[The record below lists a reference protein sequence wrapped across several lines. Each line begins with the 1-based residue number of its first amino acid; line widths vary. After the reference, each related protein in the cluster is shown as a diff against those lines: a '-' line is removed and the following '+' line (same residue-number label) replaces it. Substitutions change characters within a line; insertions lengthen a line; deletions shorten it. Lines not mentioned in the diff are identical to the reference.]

1 MFAIMVMMLSWE
13 AKEIYMVCYD
23 LRVER
28 QNIFGSEK
36 ISIAAD
42 ANNTVALR
50 IHFDA
55 CWRVYDQKAAI
66 FKTRQNRYYIIEMK
80 SSEVKV
86 PWEALTEVGE
96 LEMSVIGFDD
106 EKVLTAGKVTLEV
119 VSSLLPEEYKQLS
132 PTETLFD
139 RFKAECTQEAYNK
152 YKNEIA
158 SLKRDYEKKL
168 LDLGDELNEANENT
182 KKIEAAKNKELE
194 ALEQGKNSQIT
205 TLNLKIADITAE
217 LNEANVD
224 AGKWRLVNAAMAD
237 KVRSNLAPWA
247 GGTKEYKL
255 PMFNTENM
263 STISNAS
270 FDNNCT
276 ELGLNLASATEL
288 DQAFRGKL
296 GFKKLT
302 FINTNS
308 ITSMVEAFLGCTAL
322 REVILDG
329 VKSCKS
335 FKHTFNGCTSLERVE
350 LGESGFPQSFYGTFM
365 NCSALKEIVGT
376 LDFTVTKEATS
387 AFSGC
392 SALEEVRFEPD
403 TISVELGFSSCNK
416 LSRKSMLSL
425 FDGLREVSD
434 LTLILSNYAF
444 ENNFPTATGKAE
456 IRSMLKE
463 KGWNLSLT

>member
-23 LRVER
+23 LRVEK

-132 PTETLFD
+132 ASETLFD

-158 SLKRDYEKKL
+158 SIKREYEKKL

-182 KKIEAAKNKELE
+182 KKVEAAKNKELE
-194 ALEQGKNSQIT
+194 ALEQERDSQVT
-205 TLNLKIADITAE
+205 ALNLKIADVTAE
-217 LNEANVD
+217 LNQANVD
-224 AGKWRLVNAAMAD
+224 AEKWRLVNAAMAD
-237 KVRSNLAPWA
+237 KVRSSYALWA

-255 PMFNTENM
+255 PMFNTEKL
-263 STISNAS
+263 STFTNAS

-288 DQAFRGKL
+288 DQAFKGKL

-302 FINTNS
+302 FANS
-308 ITSMVEAFLGCTAL
+308 NSVYSIAEAFSGCTAL
-322 REVILDG
+322 REVVFDG
-329 VKSCKS
+329 LKNCKS
-335 FKHTFNGCTSLERVE
+335 FKYAFYDCTSLEKVVF
-350 LGESGFPQSFYGTFM
+350 GETGFPQSLYSTFM
-365 NCSALKEIVGT
+365 NCVALKEIVGT
-376 LDFTVTKEATS
+376 LDFSVMREATS
-387 AFSGC
+387 AFSNC
-392 SALEEVRFEPD
+392 TSLKEVRFAPD
-403 TISVELGFSSCNK
+403 SITVALGFSACTQ
-416 LSRKSMLSL
+416 LSRESMLSL
-425 FDGLREVSD
+425 FEGLGEVSE
-434 LTLILSNYAF
+434 LTLTLSNYAF
-444 ENNFPTATGKAE
+444 ENNFPTAAEKAE
-456 IRSMLKE
+456 IRSELKE
-463 KGWNLSLT
+463 KGWSLSLT